1 MVIAERHVFFGLLLL
16 ALVLFQSGCVV
27 QAPPSEDAPRD
38 LSRLFALAEKVHSR
52 AGVYLNEDM
61 RSYVYKQEKAP
72 APFQMETGRNIR
84 PVVMTMASAM
94 FDEAIEVDSLPPY
107 TGGYRP
113 DVEVVIEPELT
124 YTYGATSGVMSGQL
138 TAVVKLRVKAYD
150 LSGRIIWQGEAVGE
164 NHGEQVDFLSTLL
177 GNVDKSAKAAGHA
190 GLNAAVKIIKEFNA
204 SKPPELYVLLEQKV
218 SAQAKGQ
225 EKSGVGDE
233 AEKLLQRGM
242 HQYDKKNFQQ
252 AIYSFQQADR
262 LKPDD
267 LTNKFYLG
275 VCQMY
280 TGQKRRAV
288 DTLNYV
294 LTSRKKG
301 DSLAVKSRRWI
312 QRLSDPLKICI
323 VFSGYHGK
331 IVGDVRQGFLD
342 SLTNCGMYELMSV
355 EGTEGP
361 VAQSTMNKFI
371 DKAARKK
378 AKVVLFVQ
386 SEKNVKDLT
395 DAMLREGDI
404 ASEFT
409 LNTSVKAY
417 SVQKKKPVTDFVLFD
432 NAARMKK
439 QANAELIQTSL
450 LQRSA
455 NRAVLSLLGNEVF

>member
-1 MVIAERHVFFGLLLL
+1 MVVGKRHVLFGLLLL

-27 QAPPSEDAPRD
+27 QAPPSSDTSRD
-38 LSRLFALAEKVHSR
+38 LSRLFAVAEKVHAR

-61 RSYVYKQEKAP
+61 RGYVYKQEKAP

-94 FDEAIEVDSLPPY
+94 FDNAIEVDSLPPY

-150 LSGRIIWQGEAVGE
+150 LSGRIIWQGEALGE
-164 NHGEQVDFLSTLL
+164 NQGEQVDVLSTLL
-177 GNVDKSAKAAGHA
+177 GNVDKSAKAAGQA
-190 GLNAAVKIIKEFNA
+190 GLNAAVKIIKEFNV
-204 SKPPELYVLLEQKV
+204 SKPPELYSLLEQKA

-225 EKSGVGDE
+225 KRSGGGDE
-233 AEKLLQRGM
+233 AEKLFQRGM
-242 HQYDKKNFQQ
+242 YQYDKKNFQQ

-267 LTNKFYLG
+267 LSNRFYLG

-294 LTSRKKG
+294 LTNSKKG
-301 DSLAVKSRRWI
+301 DSLAANSRQWI
-312 QRLSDPLKICI
+312 QRLNDPLKISI
-323 VFSGYHGK
+323 VFSGYNGR
-331 IVGDVRQGFLD
+331 IAGDVRQGFLN
-342 SLTNCGMYELMSV
+342 SLTNCGMYDVISV
-355 EGTEGP
+355 QDTEGP
-361 VAQSTMNKFI
+361 VAQSAMKKYI
-371 DKAARKK
+371 DEAARKK
-378 AKVVLFVQ
+378 ARIVLFVQ

-395 DAMLREGDI
+395 DPTLREGDI
-404 ASEFT
+404 ASEFA
-409 LNTSVKAY
+409 LNTNVKAY
-417 SVQKKKPVTDFVLFD
+417 SAQKKKPVSDFILFD

-439 QANAELIQTSL
+439 QANAELIQTGL

-455 NRAVLSLLGNEVF
+455 NRTVLSLLGNEIF